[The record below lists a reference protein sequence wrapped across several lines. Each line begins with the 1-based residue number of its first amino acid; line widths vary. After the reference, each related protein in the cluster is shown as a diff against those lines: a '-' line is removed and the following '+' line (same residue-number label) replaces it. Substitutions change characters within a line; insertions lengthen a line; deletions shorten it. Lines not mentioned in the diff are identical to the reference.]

1 MRAEGGVKMFLNVLE
16 RLMAERGLNKS
27 TLSKLSGIP
36 YTTIDGFF
44 KKGYENT
51 KLSTLRQLSNF
62 FGVTLDY
69 LVYGELPERPQILTI
84 YEQLNDIG
92 KQKAIDG
99 ISDLAKIP
107 EYTTK
112 KTTADERKRRIERMP
127 YYDVPA
133 SAGTGQYLD
142 YSTMRM
148 VSVGGNI
155 PENADYILK
164 VSGDSMEPQFK
175 DGEFVFV
182 NKSPVLNTGDIGIF
196 YYENNVYIKKYGADG
211 LVSLNPAYP
220 LIPMDED
227 ISCLGKVIG
236 KVNGEIYF

>member
-1 MRAEGGVKMFLNVLE
+1 MGFPDRLKQARIGMNLTQKELSKKIGVANSAISNYEKGASFPNVEILYKLFSTLNVD
-16 RLMAERGLNKS
+16 
-27 TLSKLSGIP
+27 P
-36 YTTIDGFF
+36 
-44 KKGYENT
+44 
-51 KLSTLRQLSNF
+51 NF
-62 FGVTLDY
+62 LFQDETNVNNVTLNTEELQIIDY
-69 LVYGELPERPQILTI
+69 YRA
-84 YEQLNDIG
+84 LNDIG
-92 KQKAIDG
+92 KQKAIDS

-148 VSVGGNI
+148 VSVDGDI
-155 PENADYILK
+155 PGNADYILK

-175 DGEFVFV
+175 DGEFVYV

-196 YYENNVYIKKYGADG
+196 YYENNVYIKKYGDDG

-220 LIPMDED
+220 LIPMCED

-236 KVNGEIYF
+236 KVNGKVYF

>member
-1 MRAEGGVKMFLNVLE
+1 MFLNVLE

-92 KQKAIDG
+92 KQKAIDS

-107 EYTTK
+107 EYTTQQ
-112 KTTADERKRRIERMP
+112 TTADERKRRIERMP

-148 VSVGGNI
+148 VSVDGDI
-155 PENADYILK
+155 PGNADYILK

-175 DGEFVFV
+175 DEEFVYV

-196 YYENNVYIKKYGADG
+196 YYENNVYIKKYASNG

-236 KVNGEIYF
+236 KVNGKIYF

>member
-1 MRAEGGVKMFLNVLE
+1 MFLNVLE

>member
-1 MRAEGGVKMFLNVLE
+1 MFLNVLE

-92 KQKAIDG
+92 KQKAIDS

-148 VSVGGNI
+148 VSVDGDI
-155 PENADYILK
+155 PGNADYILK

-175 DGEFVFV
+175 DGEFVYV
-182 NKSPVLNTGDIGIF
+182 NKSPVLNPEDVGIF
-196 YYENNVYIKKYGADG
+196 YYENNVYIKKYASNG

-220 LIPMDED
+220 LIPMCED

-236 KVNGEIYF
+236 KVNGKVYF

>member
-1 MRAEGGVKMFLNVLE
+1 MFLNVLE

-92 KQKAIDG
+92 KQKAIDS

-148 VSVGGNI
+148 VSVDGDI
-155 PENADYILK
+155 PGNADYILK

-175 DGEFVFV
+175 DGEFVYV

-196 YYENNVYIKKYGADG
+196 YYENNVYIKKYGDDG

-227 ISCLGKVIG
+227 ISCLGRVIG

>member
-92 KQKAIDG
+92 KQKAIDS

-148 VSVGGNI
+148 VSVDGDI
-155 PENADYILK
+155 PGNADYILK

-175 DGEFVFV
+175 DGEFVYV
-182 NKSPVLNTGDIGIF
+182 NKSPVLNPEDVGIF
-196 YYENNVYIKKYGADG
+196 YYENNVYIKKYASNG

-220 LIPMDED
+220 LIPMCED

-236 KVNGEIYF
+236 KVNGKVYF